1 MYSLY
6 SSNKQTPHYFKTV
19 IKLYATA
26 YKTCLIA
33 NEGRTLHAMNIY
45 IYICS
50 NGRKKN
56 NMSDSNCEFFE
67 SRIENGENELPLQF
81 IIVDGQPSRTD

>member
-33 NEGRTLHAMNIY
+33 NEGRTLHAMNE
-45 IYICS
+45 
-50 NGRKKN
+50 RKNKK